1 MGLFVFF
8 FSSRRR
14 HTRFKCDWSSD
25 VCSSDLEEGTVST
38 GLQELPPEESVPS
51 SLDWDHWLGAAT
63 MRPYSSWY
71 VPYNWRR
78 FLISA
83 RARSATGPLTPPVLC
98 TKRCNSERRRALS
111 ASVSKPRAA

>member
-25 VCSSDLEEGTVST
+25 VCSSDLEEGTVSS
-38 GLQELPPEESVPS
+38 GLQELPPEESVPPT
-51 SLDWDHWLGAAT
+51 LDWDHWLGAAT

-71 VPYNWRR
+71 VPYNWRG
-78 FLISA
+78 FFDFGTGQIGNW
-83 RARSATGPLTPPVLC
+83 ATHTAGPLHHALPLGPPSMFDC
-98 TKRCNSERRRALS
+98 GRI
-111 ASVSKPRAA
+111 